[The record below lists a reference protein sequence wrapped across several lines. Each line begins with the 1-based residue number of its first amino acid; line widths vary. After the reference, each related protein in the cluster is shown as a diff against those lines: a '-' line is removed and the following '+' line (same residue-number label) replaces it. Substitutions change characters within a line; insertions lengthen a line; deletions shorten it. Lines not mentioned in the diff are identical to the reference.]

1 MQLPEGFGSIV
12 NYVLVE
18 KVIFGGK
25 LEGWEECEHHEQNG
39 SCREDVGF
47 SAFVGKAIQ
56 DLWGHVLWCTALSL

>member
-1 MQLPEGFGSIV
+1 MQLPEGSGSIV
-12 NYVLVE
+12 NNVLVE

-47 SAFVGKAIQ
+47 SAFVG
-56 DLWGHVLWCTALSL
+56 